1 MKKILILLLGL
12 VSLNIHAQNVEQM
25 KKYMRFV
32 PSNMNASDINPSDIP
47 SEDVL
52 RQMGLSA
59 EEITEAMNYKYQR
72 GKYNPNL

>member
-32 PSNMNASDINPSDIP
+32 PSNMASDIILQISL
-47 SEDVL
+47 VK
-52 RQMGLSA
+52 MF
-59 EEITEAMNYKYQR
+59 
-72 GKYNPNL
+72 